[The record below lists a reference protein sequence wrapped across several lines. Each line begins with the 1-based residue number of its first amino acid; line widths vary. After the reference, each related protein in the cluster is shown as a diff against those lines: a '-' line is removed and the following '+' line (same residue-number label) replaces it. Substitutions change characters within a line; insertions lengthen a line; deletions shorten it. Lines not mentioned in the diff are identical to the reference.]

1 MAENEQRQ
9 DDVDAALLDAELFLK
24 YRSPRK
30 AVERL
35 LAAVK
40 VKPHSV
46 RLRESLREIAAAGGD
61 PQEAARQC
69 LALVQIYLEREEFDT
84 AQERL
89 IEARALDPRISVTRG
104 LEAIRRAR
112 RPDLAAAAAAQ
123 APAAPSRRGV
133 TFAGDL
139 SVVSVFDAVQVV
151 ENARLPGSLNIT
163 GADGLVVGVHFNDGR
178 IAGAEGAGLTAEAAL
193 RRVLE
198 QTGGEFDF
206 ARAPQPFPVTIQAHS
221 NTNLLLDTLREL
233 DEEKQNS

>member
-1 MAENEQRQ
+1 MAENERQ
-9 DDVDAALLDAELFLK
+9 DDVEAALLDAELFLK

-40 VKPHSV
+40 LKPHSV

-69 LALVQIYLEREEFDT
+69 LALVKIYLEREDFDT

-112 RPDLAAAAAAQ
+112 RPDLAAAAQ
-123 APAAPSRRGV
+123 AGTAAPSRRGV
-133 TFAGDL
+133 TFAGEL
-139 SVVSVFDAVQVV
+139 SVVGVFDAVQVV
-151 ENARLPGSLNIT
+151 ENARLTGALNIT
-163 GADGLVVGVHFNDGR
+163 ASDTETARVLFNDGR
-178 IAGAEGAGLTAEAAL
+178 IVGAEAAGQTAELGL

-198 QTGGEFDF
+198 LTGGEFDF
-206 ARAPQPFPVTIQAHS
+206 ERAPQPFPVTINAGS
-221 NTNLLLDTLREL
+221 NTSLLLDTLREL

>member
-1 MAENEQRQ
+1 MAENERQ
-9 DDVDAALLDAELFLK
+9 DDVEAALLEAELFLK

-35 LAAVK
+35 LSAVK
-40 VKPHSV
+40 LKPHSV

-69 LALVQIYLEREEFDT
+69 LALVQIYLERADFDT

-112 RPDLAAAAAAQ
+112 RPDLAAAVPP
-123 APAAPSRRGV
+123 PASPSRRGV

-139 SVVSVFDAVQVV
+139 AVVSVFDAVQVV
-151 ENARLPGSLNIT
+151 ENARLTGALNIT
-163 GADGLVVGVHFNDGR
+163 VSDSEAARILFNDGR
-178 IAGAEGAGLTAEAAL
+178 IVGAEAAGQTADAAL

-206 ARAPQPFPVTIQAHS
+206 ERAPQPFPVTINAHS

>member
-9 DDVDAALLDAELFLK
+9 DDVEAALLDAELFLK

-30 AVERL
+30 AIERL

-40 VKPHSV
+40 LKPHSV

-69 LALVQIYLEREEFDT
+69 LALVQIYLEREDFDT

-112 RPDLAAAAAAQ
+112 RPDLAAAAQ
-123 APAAPSRRGV
+123 APAAAPRRGI

-139 SVVSVFDAVQVV
+139 AVVSVFDAVQVV
-151 ENARLPGSLNIT
+151 ENARLTGSLNIT
-163 GADGLVVGVHFNDGR
+163 ASDAETARVLFNDGR
-178 IAGAEGAGLTAEAAL
+178 IVGAEAAGQTAEAGL

-198 QTGGEFDF
+198 LTGGEFDF
-206 ARAPQPFPVTIQAHS
+206 ERSPHPFPVTISAGS
-221 NTNLLLDTLREL
+221 NTSLLLDTLREL

>member
-1 MAENEQRQ
+1 MTEKGPQ
-9 DDVDAALLDAELFLK
+9 DEVEAALLDAELFLK

-40 VKPHSV
+40 LKPHSV
-46 RLRESLREIAAAGGD
+46 RLREGLREIAAASD

-69 LALVQIYLEREEFDT
+69 LALVQIYLEREDFDT

-89 IEARALDPRISVTRG
+89 IEARSLDPRISVTRG

-112 RPDLAAAAAAQ
+112 RPDLAAAAQA
-123 APAAPSRRGV
+123 APAASRRGV

-151 ENARLPGSLNIT
+151 ENARLT
-163 GADGLVVGVHFNDGR
+163 GALNVTGAEGRVVAVHFNDGR
-178 IAGAEGAGLTAEAAL
+178 IVGAGGAGLLAEAAL

-198 QTGGEFDF
+198 QSGGEFDF
-206 ARAPQPFPVTIQAHS
+206 ERAAQPFPVTIQAGS
-221 NTNLLLDTLREL
+221 NTSLLLDTLREL
-233 DEEKQNS
+233 DEERQNS

>member
-1 MAENEQRQ
+1 MAENERQ
-9 DDVDAALLDAELFLK
+9 DDVEAALLDAELFLK

-30 AVERL
+30 AIERL

-40 VKPHSV
+40 LKPHSV

-69 LALVQIYLEREEFDT
+69 LALVQIYLEREDFDT

-112 RPDLAAAAAAQ
+112 RPDLAAP
-123 APAAPSRRGV
+123 APAPASSSRRGV

-139 SVVSVFDAVQVV
+139 AVVSVFDAVQVV
-151 ENARLPGSLNIT
+151 ENARLTGSLDIAVSDSET
-163 GADGLVVGVHFNDGR
+163 ARVLFNDGR
-178 IAGAEGAGLTAEAAL
+178 IVGAEALGQTAEAAL

-198 QTGGEFDF
+198 LTGGEFDF
-206 ARAPQPFPVTIQAHS
+206 ERAAQPFPVTITAGS
-221 NTNLLLDTLREL
+221 NTSLLLDTLREL
-233 DEEKQNS
+233 DEEKQN

>member
-1 MAENEQRQ
+1 MAENERQ
-9 DDVDAALLDAELFLK
+9 DDVEAALLDAELFLK

-30 AVERL
+30 AIERL
-35 LAAVK
+35 LSAVK
-40 VKPHSV
+40 LKPHSV

-69 LALVQIYLEREEFDT
+69 LALVQIYLEREDFDT

-89 IEARALDPRISVTRG
+89 MEARALDPRISVTRG

-112 RPDLAAAAAAQ
+112 RPDLAQAVP
-123 APAAPSRRGV
+123 APAASSRRGV

-151 ENARLPGSLNIT
+151 ENARLTGSLNIT
-163 GADGLVVGVHFNDGR
+163 VTGAETARVLFNDGR
-178 IAGAEGAGLTAEAAL
+178 IVGAEAAGQTAEAAL

-198 QTGGEFDF
+198 QTGGEFNF
-206 ARAPQPFPVTIQAHS
+206 ERAAQPFPVTIQAHS

>member
-1 MAENEQRQ
+1 MAENERQ
-9 DDVDAALLDAELFLK
+9 DEVDAALLDAELFLK

-40 VKPHSV
+40 LKPRSV
-46 RLRESLREIAAAGGD
+46 RLRESLREIAATGGD

-69 LALVQIYLEREEFDT
+69 LALVQIYLEREDFDT

-112 RPDLAAAAAAQ
+112 RPDLAAAAAQ
-123 APAAPSRRGV
+123 APAAASRRGV

-139 SVVSVFDAVQVV
+139 AVVSVFDAVQVV
-151 ENARLPGSLNIT
+151 ENARLTGALNIAASDT
-163 GADGLVVGVHFNDGR
+163 ETARVLFNDGR
-178 IAGAEGAGLTAEAAL
+178 IVGAEAAGRTAEAAL

-198 QTGGEFDF
+198 LTGGEFDF
-206 ARAPQPFPVTIQAHS
+206 ERAAQPFPVAIFAGS
-221 NTNLLLDTLREL
+221 NTSLLLDALREL

>member
-1 MAENEQRQ
+1 MGENERQ
-9 DDVDAALLDAELFLK
+9 DDVEAALLDAELFLK

-30 AVERL
+30 AIERL

-40 VKPHSV
+40 LKPHSV

-69 LALVQIYLEREEFDT
+69 LALVQIYLEREDFDT

-112 RPDLAAAAAAQ
+112 RPDLAHAVPP
-123 APAAPSRRGV
+123 PAASSRRGV

-151 ENARLPGSLNIT
+151 ENARLTGSLNINASET
-163 GADGLVVGVHFNDGR
+163 ETSRVLFNDGH
-178 IAGAEGAGLTAEAAL
+178 IVGAEAAGQTAEAAL

-206 ARAPQPFPVTIQAHS
+206 ERAPQPFPVTIQAGS
-221 NTNLLLDTLREL
+221 NTSLLLDTLREL
-233 DEEKQNS
+233 DEEKQNP

>member
-1 MAENEQRQ
+1 MAENERQ
-9 DDVDAALLDAELFLK
+9 DDVEAALLDAELFLK

-30 AVERL
+30 AIERL

-40 VKPHSV
+40 LKPHSV

-69 LALVQIYLEREEFDT
+69 LALVQIYLEREDFDT

-112 RPDLAAAAAAQ
+112 RPDLAAAQ
-123 APAAPSRRGV
+123 SAPATHSRRGI

-139 SVVSVFDAVQVV
+139 SVVSLFDAVQVV
-151 ENARLPGSLNIT
+151 ENARLTGSLNINASDT
-163 GADGLVVGVHFNDGR
+163 ETSRVLFNDGR
-178 IAGAEGAGLTAEAAL
+178 IVGAEAEGQTAELAL

-198 QTGGEFDF
+198 LTGGEFDF
-206 ARAPQPFPVTIQAHS
+206 ERAPAPFPVTIQASS
-221 NTNLLLDTLREL
+221 NTSLLLDTLREL

>member
-1 MAENEQRQ
+1 MAENERQ
-9 DDVDAALLDAELFLK
+9 DEVDAALLDAELFLK

-40 VKPHSV
+40 LKPHSV

-69 LALVQIYLEREEFDT
+69 LALVQIYLEREDFDT

-112 RPDLAAAAAAQ
+112 RPDLAAAVAAQ
-123 APAAPSRRGV
+123 APAAAASRRGV

-139 SVVSVFDAVQVV
+139 AVVSVFDAVQVV
-151 ENARLPGSLNIT
+151 ENARLTGALNIAASDT
-163 GADGLVVGVHFNDGR
+163 ETARVLFNDGR
-178 IAGAEGAGLTAEAAL
+178 IVGAEAAGRTAELGL

-198 QTGGEFDF
+198 LTGGEFDF
-206 ARAPQPFPVTIQAHS
+206 ERTPHPFPVTISAGS
-221 NTNLLLDTLREL
+221 NTSLLLDTLREL